1 MGALVGKPATQ
12 EQFTNAAE
20 AALNNMNL
28 RSSKYRASRE
38 YREEMVRTHLPR
50 IMARAAERAA
60 TGQAE
65 PRGVGQ

>member
-1 MGALVGKPATQ
+1 MKVLVGAPATPQ
-12 EQFTNAAE
+12 QFAKATE
-20 AALNNMNL
+20 AALSDMNL

-60 TGQAE
+60 TGHAE